1 MQPSDVA
8 LLIGLAQLQ
17 QSQLPHRE
25 SYVVCVFASDESG
38 MKLRGLQAEI
48 SRVYLDAL
56 CETGRVLPVMEVRVW
71 ESDVGGGGEKVV
83 DVVRAVGEVAVK
95 GKKGKKRKSMGKHA
109 ARGIERKMEV

>member
-1 MQPSDVA
+1 MA

-17 QSQLPHRE
+17 QTRLPRRE
-25 SYVVCVFASDESG
+25 AYAVCVLASDDSG

-48 SRVYLDAL
+48 QAEYLDAL
-56 CETGRVLPVMEVRVW
+56 RETGRVLPVMEVRVW

-95 GKKGKKRKSMGKHA
+95 GKKGRR
-109 ARGIERKMEV
+109 RGRRGRV